1 MDFTAESRQE
11 SPGGPE
17 TARESEVLREED
29 MKHYETKKRLK
40 EKMEEIRH
48 VIQEMIRENERVP
61 EMERL
66 ELKEFN
72 VDDEKQRR
80 HDAMMEEEVATVR
93 EKIQMEILERC
104 YLRDLLK
111 RDCWDSLQV
120 KERAVKAF
128 HTEHEVTN
136 YALKERPQKEL
147 DELKRVENIR
157 KKELAAD
164 VNQQPK
170 VGADQQTQEVFEALS
185 AVASSYSAELE
196 LSHPHLYDQF
206 SLRITEQ
213 KRNQI
218 VLLQDVIHRI
228 KVALNS
234 KFDGVYKQ
242 KVQEIARVKER
253 NKQVRELLDEL
264 EVAEELWEPSLN
276 DREVPER
283 VFIVDHSEIRAEK
296 YLTPEQQEEEER
308 KRLEE
313 EKRLAAKSD
322 NVRGRALDDM
332 MEGVLEVKKD
342 SILKSEVPQPEFVL
356 AKPDNQWT
364 DEEKKLFKEYDKKV
378 KELDTE
384 KDKYR
389 KSLENEIKSL
399 QKATKDATER
409 FDDGLKK
416 LFERKIKSDMA
427 ICQEE
432 LKIKILSYSILMEE
446 VMGIEEKEHQSKLGQ
461 MEANMKKM
469 GEELQKFQKDVE
481 FSHESFDNIVAE
493 DKALDKEFRKEFSS
507 LHKAMVDQLYK
518 LFKRRPRLFFQL
530 YSHLASWKHY
540 MASKYYFFSYFSLP
554 RGPKKNAMEELD
566 APKNM
571 PEGVNATVWEKF
583 CHVRKNKIDSEQNI
597 KMKASLLAEM
607 QASLHQKQE
616 ENQVAQQDIQHFKEQ
631 LESMRKEKQHFLTD
645 IMVQFLL
652 KQGQVEVI
660 NADFIPDYSDS
671 VLLHRTVVEDLNQT
685 IRNLG
690 EQKIAMLMQT
700 KDFRKGI
707 IQVEWDNTMRRMQ
720 IEDLKSKER
729 DIQKL
734 RLTEDHKEYLKSD
747 SDSRVCKQATSM
759 KEALAMQQKT
769 YLKDVKHRKEKIRS
783 LRSKAAMKEQKNTA
797 LDKQIQDMHV
807 TVSQMRHIYEASA
820 MEENEAANIEERYQ
834 EVLLLRKLKDT
845 ARVQM
850 EKLAFLGAEAER
862 LGMTNIPSLVQSK
875 YK

>member
-1 MDFTAESRQE
+1 MDFTAESRQD

-17 TARESEVLREED
+17 TAQESEVLREED
-29 MKHYETKKRLK
+29 MKHSETKKRLT

-48 VIQEMIRENERVP
+48 VIQEMIRENESVP

-80 HDAMMEEEVATVR
+80 NDVMMEEEVATVR

-120 KERAVKAF
+120 KDRAVKAF

-136 YALKERPQKEL
+136 YALKERPQKEQ

-164 VNQQPK
+164 VSQQAK
-170 VGADQQTQEVFEALS
+170 VGADQQAQQAFEALS

-206 SLRITEQ
+206 SLTVTEQ

-218 VLLQDVIHRI
+218 VLLQDVIYRI

-253 NKQVRELLDEL
+253 NKQVKELLDEL
-264 EVAEELWEPSLN
+264 EVAEDLWEPSLN

-296 YLTPEQQEEEER
+296 YLTPEQQEEEDQ

-313 EKRLAAKSD
+313 QKRLAAKSD

-364 DEEKKLFKEYDKKV
+364 EEEKKLFKEYDKKV

-446 VMGIEEKEHQSKLGQ
+446 VMGIDEKEHKSKLGQ
-461 MEANMKKM
+461 MEANKKNM
-469 GEELQKFQKDVE
+469 SEELQKFQKEVE

-493 DKALDKEFRKEFSS
+493 DKALDKEFRKEFSG

-518 LFKRRPRLFFQL
+518 LFKRR
-530 YSHLASWKHY
+530 
-540 MASKYYFFSYFSLP
+540 P

-583 CHVRKNKIDSEQNI
+583 CLVRKNKIDSEQNI

-616 ENQVAQQDIQHFKEQ
+616 ENQAAQQDIEHFKEQ
-631 LESMRKEKQHFLTD
+631 LENMCKEKQHFLTD

-685 IRNLG
+685 IMNLG
-690 EQKIAMLMQT
+690 EQKLAMLMQT

-720 IEDLKSKER
+720 IEDLKNKER

-747 SDSRVCKQATSM
+747 SDSRVCRQATSM

-769 YLKDVKHRKEKIRS
+769 YLKDVKHRKEKIRN
-783 LRSKAAMKEQKNTA
+783 LGSKAAMKEQKNAA

-820 MEENEAANIEERYQ
+820 MEENEAANIEQRYQ

-845 ARVQM
+845 AKVQM

-862 LGMTNIPSLVQSK
+862 LGMRNIPSLVQSK